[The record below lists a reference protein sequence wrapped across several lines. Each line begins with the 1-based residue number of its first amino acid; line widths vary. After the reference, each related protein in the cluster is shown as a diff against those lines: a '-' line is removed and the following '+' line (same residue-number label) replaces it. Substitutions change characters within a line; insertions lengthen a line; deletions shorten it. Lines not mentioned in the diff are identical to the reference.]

1 MKQRNT
7 GWIALFLAPTCI
19 IFLLI
24 FAIPLVMVFATSLFD
39 YRLLPRTFE
48 FIGFSNFIK
57 LFTQDAKFL
66 PVLKNTVVWIAIH
79 CVLHVALG
87 TVLAFI
93 LYKKPHGWKFVR
105 VTYMIP
111 NIISQSAIAM
121 IFLNLYN
128 AQYGALNSLLKAI
141 GLEHGHRFPGCND
154 DMVHL
159 CWLYHHIG
167 VGPVP
172 EHGRKHY

>member
-105 VTYMIP
+105 VT
-111 NIISQSAIAM
+111 
-121 IFLNLYN
+121 
-128 AQYGALNSLLKAI
+128 
-141 GLEHGHRFPGCND
+141 
-154 DMVHL
+154 
-159 CWLYHHIG
+159 
-167 VGPVP
+167 
-172 EHGRKHY
+172 

>member
-57 LFTQDAKFL
+57 TFTQDAKFL
-66 PVLKNTVVWIAIH
+66 PVLKNTVVLDRHSLRPPCGAWHRSGIYSVQKAPWLEI
-79 CVLHVALG
+79 CPRNLHDSEYYLS
-87 TVLAFI
+87 
-93 LYKKPHGWKFVR
+93 VR
-105 VTYMIP
+105 YRHDLFESVQCAVRRFELFSRQSVWNTYSITGYSTRP
-111 NIISQSAIAM
+111 PLSR
-121 IFLNLYN
+121 L
-128 AQYGALNSLLKAI
+128 
-141 GLEHGHRFPGCND
+141 
-154 DMVHL
+154 
-159 CWLYHHIG
+159 
-167 VGPVP
+167 
-172 EHGRKHY
+172 

>member
-87 TVLAFI
+87 TYSVQKAPWLEI
-93 LYKKPHGWKFVR
+93 CPRNLHDSEYYLSVR
-105 VTYMIP
+105 YRHDLFESVQCAVRRFELS
-111 NIISQSAIAM
+111 SQGNRSGTLTA
-121 IFLNLYN
+121 
-128 AQYGALNSLLKAI
+128 
-141 GLEHGHRFPGCND
+141 
-154 DMVHL
+154 
-159 CWLYHHIG
+159 
-167 VGPVP
+167 
-172 EHGRKHY
+172 

>member
-57 LFTQDAKFL
+57 LFHVFAQFL
-66 PVLKNTVVWIAIH
+66 LGNLGIHLGCLYVL
-79 CVLHVALG
+79 
-87 TVLAFI
+87 
-93 LYKKPHGWKFVR
+93 
-105 VTYMIP
+105 VT
-111 NIISQSAIAM
+111 
-121 IFLNLYN
+121 
-128 AQYGALNSLLKAI
+128 
-141 GLEHGHRFPGCND
+141 
-154 DMVHL
+154 
-159 CWLYHHIG
+159 
-167 VGPVP
+167 
-172 EHGRKHY
+172 KH

>member
-66 PVLKNTVVWIAIH
+66 PRD
-79 CVLHVALG
+79 LHDSEYYLSVRYRHDLFESVQCAVRRFELSSQGNRSG
-87 TVLAFI
+87 TLTA
-93 LYKKPHGWKFVR
+93 
-105 VTYMIP
+105 
-111 NIISQSAIAM
+111 
-121 IFLNLYN
+121 
-128 AQYGALNSLLKAI
+128 
-141 GLEHGHRFPGCND
+141 
-154 DMVHL
+154 
-159 CWLYHHIG
+159 
-167 VGPVP
+167 
-172 EHGRKHY
+172 

>member
-66 PVLKNTVVWIAIH
+66 PVLKNTVVWIAIYSVQKAPWLEI
-79 CVLHVALG
+79 CPRNLHDSEYYLSVRYRHDLFESVQCAVRRFELSSQGNRSG
-87 TVLAFI
+87 TLTA
-93 LYKKPHGWKFVR
+93 
-105 VTYMIP
+105 
-111 NIISQSAIAM
+111 
-121 IFLNLYN
+121 
-128 AQYGALNSLLKAI
+128 
-141 GLEHGHRFPGCND
+141 
-154 DMVHL
+154 
-159 CWLYHHIG
+159 
-167 VGPVP
+167 
-172 EHGRKHY
+172 

>member
-93 LYKKPHGWKFVR
+93 LYKNYLSVR
-105 VTYMIP
+105 YRHDLFESVQCAVRRFELS
-111 NIISQSAIAM
+111 SQGNRSGTLTA
-121 IFLNLYN
+121 
-128 AQYGALNSLLKAI
+128 
-141 GLEHGHRFPGCND
+141 
-154 DMVHL
+154 
-159 CWLYHHIG
+159 
-167 VGPVP
+167 
-172 EHGRKHY
+172 